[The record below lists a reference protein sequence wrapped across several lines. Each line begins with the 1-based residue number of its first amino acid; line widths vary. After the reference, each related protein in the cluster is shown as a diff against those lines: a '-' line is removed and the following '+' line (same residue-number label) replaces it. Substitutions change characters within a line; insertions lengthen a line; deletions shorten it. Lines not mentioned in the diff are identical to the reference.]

1 MDCCSSDNP
10 APDAPL
16 ACSLGGGDLADR
28 QRWLSDVTRRA
39 LAVERSADGLTL
51 VFSHDAGLEAEL
63 RALADA
69 EAECCGF
76 LRLGVRRVGDS
87 VELAVAGPATAQ
99 PIIEEM
105 FRSQP

>member
-10 APDAPL
+10 ASDAPL
-16 ACSLGGGDLADR
+16 ACSLQGGDLADR
-28 QRWLSDVTRRA
+28 QRWLSDVQRRA
-39 LAVERSADGLTL
+39 LTVERSANGMTLT
-51 VFSHDAGLEAEL
+51 FSHDAGLEAEL
-63 RALADA
+63 RALAEA

-87 VELAVAGPATAQ
+87 VELDVAGPAAAQ

-105 FRSQP
+105 FGSEP